1 MIKMKKIFT
10 YFANNGEWNGYYT
23 RYVVAESAEEVVN
36 SKDYQDYKNF
46 GYYIGEVHEVTSKDI
61 CLALS
66 LFSMTDKI
74 EFSYKIKE
82 D

>member
-1 MIKMKKIFT
+1 MKKIFT
-10 YFANNGEWNGYYT
+10 YFVNNGGWNGYRT
-23 RYVVAESAEEVVN
+23 RYVIADSAEEVIN
-36 SKDYQDYKNF
+36 SKDYQCYKNF
-46 GYYIGEVHEVTSKDI
+46 GYDLGEVHEITSEDI

>member
-1 MIKMKKIFT
+1 MAI
-10 YFANNGEWNGYYT
+10 
-23 RYVVAESAEEVVN
+23 VN

-46 GYYIGEVHEVTSKDI
+46 GYCIGEVHEVTSEDI

>member
-1 MIKMKKIFT
+1 MKKIFT
-10 YFANNGEWNGYYT
+10 YFANNGGWHGYST
-23 RYVVAESAEEVVN
+23 HYVVADSAEEVIN
-36 SKDYQDYKNF
+36 SREYQDYKNS
-46 GYYIGEVHEVTSKDI
+46 GYYLGEVYEVTSEDI

>member
-1 MIKMKKIFT
+1 M
-10 YFANNGEWNGYYT
+10 
-23 RYVVAESAEEVVN
+23 RYHFP
-36 SKDYQDYKNF
+36 KDYQDYKNF
-46 GYYIGEVHEVTSKDI
+46 GYFIGDVHEVISEDI

>member
-1 MIKMKKIFT
+1 MKKIFT
-10 YFANNGEWNGYYT
+10 YFVNNGGWNGYNT
-23 RYVVAESAEEVVN
+23 RYVVANSAEEVIN

-46 GYYIGEVHEVTSKDI
+46 GYDLGEVYEITSEDI

>member
-1 MIKMKKIFT
+1 MKSPSEVQILLAQRIADTLSLDFPKGDYEFT
-10 YFANNGEWNGYYT
+10 
-23 RYVVAESAEEVVN
+23 
-36 SKDYQDYKNF
+36 YQDYKNF
-46 GYYIGEVHEVTSKDI
+46 GYCIGEVHEVTSEDI

>member
-1 MIKMKKIFT
+1 MKKIFT
-10 YFANNGEWNGYYT
+10 YFANNGGWNGYYT

-36 SKDYQDYKNF
+36 SKDYQAYKNF
-46 GYYIGEVHEVTSKDI
+46 GYFIGDVHEVTSEDI